1 MTENPYPLNMREY
14 LAPPEVEANWVSP
27 FLKWYVKILKSCNE
41 EEFEEVIRC
50 IRFDYNYFNGGDV
63 E

>member
-1 MTENPYPLNMREY
+1 MTEINNCNMREY
-14 LAPPEVEANWVSP
+14 LAPPSVEANWVSP
-27 FLKWYVKILKSCNE
+27 FLKWYVKLLKNCNE

-50 IRFDYNYFNGGDV
+50 IRFDYKTFNGDV